1 MAVVDVPA
9 DGAEVS
15 SAGSNSRNGGRDV
28 MGRQRDSDQV
38 SGRQPYNHNEN
49 INNYY
54 HYSILPS
61 APSAVGSSDI
71 LQFDS
76 TIWFMNW
83 DGDFYLGRNTTT
95 RNDTEWKCSI
105 RSTLATPIDRILI
118 CSWAHVCS
126 IRWICSSRRSS
137 TRCWAASARRRFPRW
152 RPTWFSTA
160 PSPHRSSLLA
170 YRLPNSQLP
179 QPNRK
184 LRRLSCAAAG
194 ETPSSSESWPISKMM
209 NLNPSRISS
218 KNPPPNTH

>member
-28 MGRQRDSDQV
+28 MGRQRNSDQV

-83 DGDFYLGRNTTT
+83 DGDVYLGRNTTT

-105 RSTLATPIDRILI
+105 RSTLATPTERIHI
-118 CSWAHVCS
+118 CNWVRVCLT
-126 IRWICSSRRSS
+126 RWICSSRRSS

-170 YRLPNSQLP
+170 YRWRNSQRP
-179 QPNRK
+179 R
-184 LRRLSCAAAG
+184 
-194 ETPSSSESWPISKMM
+194 
-209 NLNPSRISS
+209 
-218 KNPPPNTH
+218 